1 MKVFGLKI
9 KSGNNKSLRDNLLSF
24 DCKHAQE
31 LGEFYNTPDHV
42 KDHIHCWF
50 TFDSSHFWFVK
61 IKEHALNALLE
72 FTEYADD
79 ADRNYDSPCFH
90 NPEGG
95 WGYEDTDYEK
105 INHEEV
111 EVVELAVSFE
121 KQNETDIP
129 IQIFLNKESKSQNKI
144 NPLGYINSHF
154 CFDDDFDPYTHDVD
168 FDGDWPDLPTF
179 EELVVLV
186 EDNPNIFVGN
196 YDESKIDP
204 ELIEKYEKTEVFI
217 REVE

>member
-1 MKVFGLKI
+1 M
-9 KSGNNKSLRDNLLSF
+9 
-24 DCKHAQE
+24 
-31 LGEFYNTPDHV
+31 
-42 KDHIHCWF
+42 
-50 TFDSSHFWFVK
+50 
-61 IKEHALNALLE
+61 
-72 FTEYADD
+72 
-79 ADRNYDSPCFH
+79 
-90 NPEGG
+90 
-95 WGYEDTDYEK
+95 
-105 INHEEV
+105 
-111 EVVELAVSFE
+111 
-121 KQNETDIP
+121 
-129 IQIFLNKESKSQNKI
+129 
-144 NPLGYINSHF
+144 GYINSHF